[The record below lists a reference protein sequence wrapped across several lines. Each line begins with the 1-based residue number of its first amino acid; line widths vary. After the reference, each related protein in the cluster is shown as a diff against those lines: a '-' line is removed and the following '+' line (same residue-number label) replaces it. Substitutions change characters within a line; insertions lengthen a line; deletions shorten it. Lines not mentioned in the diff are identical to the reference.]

1 MLKIIAMIRAEFA
14 RLWATRMSRLAFL
27 ALMIVPLLYGG
38 LYLWANQN
46 PYDRLDRIPVAL
58 VVSDTGT
65 TQNGKET
72 NFGHDVAKQLV
83 KDGTFAW
90 KQVSAA
96 EAKAGVKDGEFDF
109 SLTLPEKF
117 SEDLASSQTDSP
129 RQAEVILTTNDANSY
144 LATTIGTQA
153 AKTVQTQIVATVN
166 KQAAQTFLDALS
178 KIRGNLVEAADGGTK
193 LTDGAKTALDGA
205 SALTSGAE
213 QARDGAGQLGTG
225 LNSLR
230 DGSQTLAGGLDTLRN
245 QTASL
250 PGQSQQ
256 LADGAAK
263 VAAGN
268 AQFAQV
274 GNELAQGSSQLV
286 QQLPAVSQKMAEQ
299 LAAAGV
305 PQDTINSVL
314 ANLKPVGD
322 AATQTNAKVQAAVGQ
337 LNQLSA
343 GAAAVASGSKALAD
357 ATPQLTNGIN
367 QLATG
372 AGTLR
377 DGAST
382 AATAA
387 GTLHEGLGTLTA
399 KLGELGGGLDTI
411 HGGLGTLTNGL
422 SDGFKQIPETTVTLR
437 NDQATNISNPVNLHS
452 SAVTS
457 AGTYGA
463 GLAPFFVSL
472 AAWIGIYAL
481 FLILKPFSRRAITAL
496 HSPIKITLAGWATP
510 AILGAV
516 QMISLFGIVAGT
528 LGFQVSNP
536 VGAYGMMALAS
547 VTFAAII
554 LALNVWLGSVGQFLG
569 LVLMVIQ
576 LVTAGGTFPWQTL
589 PAPLAALHHFLP
601 MSFAV
606 DGMRQLMYGGD
617 LAAAGNDAIVLTL
630 ILLGALVISAIGVTR
645 MTHFRTLRDLQP
657 SLIG

>member
-1 MLKIIAMIRAEFA
+1 MLKVFAMIRAEFA
-14 RLWATRMSRLAFL
+14 RLWATPMSRLAFL

-58 VVSDTGT
+58 VVADTGV
-65 TQNGKET
+65 TQNGKT
-72 NFGHDVAKQLV
+72 THFGDDVADNLI

-90 KQVSAA
+90 QRVSEA
-96 EAKAGVKDGEFDF
+96 EAKRGVENGDFDF
-109 SLTLPEKF
+109 SLTLPKDF
-117 SEDLASSQTDSP
+117 SEALASSQTDAP

-166 KQAAQTFLDALS
+166 KQAAQTFLDGLA

-193 LTDGAKTALDGA
+193 LTDGAQTAREGA
-205 SALTSGAE
+205 DALAQGAG
-213 QARDGAGQLGTG
+213 QARDGAGELGTG

-245 QTASL
+245 QTAQL
-250 PGQSQQ
+250 PDQTRK
-256 LADGAAK
+256 LADGAAQ

-268 AQFAQV
+268 GKIAQV
-274 GNELAQGSSQLV
+274 GDEVAKASTDLINQIPDARAKIAADLAS
-286 QQLPAVSQKMAEQ
+286 
-299 LAAAGV
+299 AGV
-305 PQDTINSVL
+305 P
-314 ANLKPVGD
+314 AD
-322 AATQTNAKVQAAVGQ
+322 AAQRILSEFDRVGGLATDSNSKVQGVVGQ
-337 LNQLSA
+337 LDQLSTGSSA
-343 GAAAVASGSKALAD
+343 LAAGSKTLAD
-357 ATPQLTNGIN
+357 ATPQLAGGIG
-367 QLATG
+367 QLADG

-377 DGAST
+377 DGAVR
-382 AATAA
+382 AADAA
-387 GTLHEGLGTLTA
+387 GTLRSGLDTLTD
-399 KLGELGGGLDTI
+399 KLGELGGGLTTL
-411 HGGLGTLTNGL
+411 HGGLGTLTSGL
-422 SDGFKQIPETTVTLR
+422 SDGAQQIPDASITLR
-437 NDQATNISNPVNLHS
+437 TEQAKNISNPVNLHS
-452 SAVTS
+452 TAVTS

-472 AAWIGIYAL
+472 AGWIGIYAL

-496 HSPIKITLAGWATP
+496 HSPIKITIAGWMTP
-510 AILGAV
+510 AILGAI
-516 QMISLFGIVAGT
+516 QMIALFGIVAGT

-589 PAPLAALHHFLP
+589 PAPLAWLHHFLP

-606 DGMRQLMYGGD
+606 DGMRQLMYGGN
-617 LAAAGNDAIVLTL
+617 LEAAGHDAIVLAL
-630 ILLGALVISAIGVTR
+630 IALGALVISALGVTR
-645 MTHFRTLRDLQP
+645 MTHYRTLRDLQP